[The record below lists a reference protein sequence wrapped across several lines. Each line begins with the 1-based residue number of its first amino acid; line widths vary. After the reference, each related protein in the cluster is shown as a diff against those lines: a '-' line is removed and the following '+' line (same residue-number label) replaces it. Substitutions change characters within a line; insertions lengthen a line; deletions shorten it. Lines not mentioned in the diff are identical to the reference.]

1 MTPPDDDVTGRAK
14 GGVARAKALPE
25 AKRVEIAK
33 KAAAA
38 RWGVKASHKG
48 NFKENFGIDVE
59 CYVLDDDQ
67 KTAVISQRGMGEA
80 IGFSRRGERLKS
92 FVSSKNMEGFIGRE
106 LQEKLENPVH
116 FQRTG
121 AAADNPIS
129 ARAFGYDATILID
142 VCEAILAAHRAGK
155 LSGERY
161 EKTVKQAQIM
171 IGASAKSGIK
181 NLVYALAGYNPTT
194 DEVIAAFK
202 LYVQEEARKY
212 EAEFPN
218 DLYVQWHRLY
228 EIPVPERGKPWEFK
242 HLTIKH
248 IYYPLAQ
255 SQGKILTLMRAL
267 KARDGDRKKKL
278 FQFLNEVGAR
288 ALRMHLGRV
297 LEMCES
303 SPDRRTYESKI
314 VDRFGGQPELDLV
327 IAAPPTKE
335 ESERPT

>member
-1 MTPPDDDVTGRAK
+1 
-14 GGVARAKALPE
+14 
-25 AKRVEIAK
+25 
-33 KAAAA
+33 
-38 RWGVKASHKG
+38 
-48 NFKENFGIDVE
+48 
-59 CYVLDDDQ
+59 
-67 KTAVISQRGMGEA
+67 MGEA

-92 FVSSKNMEGFIGRE
+92 FVTSKNMEGYIGRE
-106 LQEKLENPVH
+106 LQEKLDNPVI
-116 FQRTG
+116 FQRSG
-121 AAADNPIS
+121 AAAENPIS
-129 ARAFGYDATILID
+129 ARAFGYDAAVLID

-161 EKTVKQAQIM
+161 EKTVRQAQIM
-171 IGASAKSGIK
+171 IGACAKNGIT

-255 SQGKILTLMRAL
+255 SQGKILTLM
-267 KARDGDRKKKL
+267 GD
-278 FQFLNEVGAR
+278 V
-288 ALRMHLGRV
+288 HLSGVNSGR
-297 LEMCES
+297 
-303 SPDRRTYESKI
+303 
-314 VDRFGGQPELDLV
+314 QPV
-327 IAAPPTKE
+327 
-335 ESERPT
+335 